1 VTEVRT
7 RVAKGSERGK
17 LRIGD
22 DWNAIRIIALSQSN
36 PLKAIAEFVE
46 NSIDAHAQNIVI
58 TRGREHGEHY
68 LKVTDDGDGLP
79 RGPNGLPHFKYV
91 ATHICDSIKRHL
103 KSNGGGSGI
112 QGEFGIGLLS
122 FWTVGDTL
130 SMTSKGA
137 DQRAYQMT
145 MRRGDPRYAVSAR
158 RALFA
163 EQGTELRISPLLEGI
178 RTLSGEK
185 IQWYLASEL
194 RDRIRGGQLRVTVVD
209 RLARKQ
215 YQVEPRQ
222 FEGRLLHQ
230 LPAVRSSFGEA
241 YAELYLTEP
250 AEDSRV
256 ALTRGGTRV
265 IADIST
271 LPGLER
277 SPWKS
282 RYIQGLVDV
291 PYINLTPGT
300 RSGIV
305 HDELYAAFVDSLAK
319 LEAHLTDLIDAQQR
333 AEEEQANRESL
344 RAIQRAFRE
353 AMLIL
358 PREEYD
364 WFDIQSRPQDS
375 GAGETLQRGVDPTD
389 SNEEVASLN
398 AAEPK
403 GETSPQR
410 RFFDYA
416 GPLHTVVISPTTST
430 LAVKQSR
437 RFRALPRDRS
447 RRRVQEGLTFAWRIV
462 EGGGTLLSTSDQ
474 EVSFEAPDSPVLVRL
489 SVTVSQRD
497 TRCTTEALIT
507 VTDSLD
513 ISMGASAVNARGLPG
528 YTFERAAGELW
539 RSRFD
544 ADRNL
549 IVVNS
554 GHRDFVFAT
563 RSRALQLR
571 YLVRLFV
578 KELVLKNFAGMQAEQ
593 IADRMIELSLYVE
606 EKLRFS

>member
-79 RGPNGLPHFKYV
+79 RGPNGLPDFKYV

-145 MRRGDPRYAVSAR
+145 MRRGDPRYAVIAR

-194 RDRIRGGQLRVTVVD
+194 RDRIRAGQLRLTVVD

-265 IADIST
+265 IEDLST

-291 PYINLTPGT
+291 PYLNLTPGT

-305 HDELYAAFVDSLAK
+305 HDEHYAAFVDSLAK

-389 SNEEVASLN
+389 SNEEVAPLS

-447 RRRVQEGLTFAWRIV
+447 RRRIQDDLTFAWRIV

-497 TRCTTEALIT
+497 IRCTTEALIT